1 MDKKSENDE
10 RFTGLILL
18 SGVDSPGIFNALFS
32 ALEPFS
38 IDVLDIEQVINR
50 SRLILTVL
58 IELDPA
64 HAQAVEEDLNQCAEK
79 LNVDI
84 AVSFGSET
92 IESLAQKN
100 NLVHIIASAQKLNPG
115 AIANLALRI
124 AETGGNVERIHRS
137 ASSPLTT
144 IDFFVSGATSDSLRS
159 AINSSTAN
167 SGVDLVI
174 KENI

>member
-18 SGVDSPGIFNALFS
+18 SGVDSPGIFSALFC

-38 IDVLDIEQVINR
+38 INVLDIEQVINR

-64 HAQAVEEDLNQCAEK
+64 HAQAVEEDLNQCAET

-84 AVSFGSET
+84 AVSFASET
-92 IESLAQKN
+92 IESFAQKN
-100 NLVHIIASAQKLNPG
+100 NLVHISASAQKLNPG
-115 AIANLALRI
+115 AIANLALSI

-137 ASSPLTT
+137 ASSPSTT
-144 IDFFVSGATSDSLRS
+144 IEFFVSGATSESLQS
-159 AINSSTAN
+159 ATNLSALN
-167 SGVDLVI
+167 SGLNLVI
-174 KENI
+174 QENI

>member
-18 SGVDSPGIFNALFS
+18 SGVDSPGIFSALFC

-38 IDVLDIEQVINR
+38 INVLDIEQVINR

-64 HAQAVEEDLNQCAEK
+64 HAQAVEEDLNQCAET

-84 AVSFGSET
+84 AVSFASET
-92 IESLAQKN
+92 IESFAQKN
-100 NLVHIIASAQKLNPG
+100 NLVHISASAQKLNPG
-115 AIANLALRI
+115 TIANLALSI

-137 ASSPLTT
+137 ASSPSTT
-144 IDFFVSGATSDSLRS
+144 IEFFVSGATSESLRNATNSS
-159 AINSSTAN
+159 AINS
-167 SGVDLVI
+167 DLKLVI
-174 KENI
+174 QENI

>member
-1 MDKKSENDE
+1 MDKKSENNE

-18 SGVDSPGIFNALFS
+18 SGVDSPGIFSALFC

-38 IDVLDIEQVINR
+38 ISVLDIEQVINR

-84 AVSFGSET
+84 AVSFASET
-92 IESLAQKN
+92 IESFAQKN
-100 NLVHIIASAQKLNPG
+100 NLVHISASAQKLTPG
-115 AIANLALRI
+115 AIANLALSI
-124 AETGGNVERIHRS
+124 AETGGNIERIHRS
-137 ASSPLTT
+137 ASSPSTT
-144 IDFFVSGATSDSLRS
+144 IEFFVSGAISESLRS
-159 AINSSTAN
+159 ATNSSALN
-167 SGVDLVI
+167 SGLNLVI
-174 KENI
+174 QENI

>member
-18 SGVDSPGIFNALFS
+18 SGIDSPGIFSALFG

-38 IDVLDIEQVINR
+38 INVLDIEQVINR
-50 SRLILTVL
+50 TRLILTVL

-84 AVSFGSET
+84 AISFGSET
-92 IESLAQKN
+92 IESLVQKD
-100 NLVHIIASAQKLNPG
+100 NLVHISASAQKLTPG

-124 AETGGNVERIHRS
+124 AETGGNVERIYRS
-137 ASSPLTT
+137 ASSPLIT
-144 IDFFVSGATSDSLRS
+144 IEFFVSGATSESLRNATNSS
-159 AINSSTAN
+159 AINS
-167 SGVDLVI
+167 DLKLVI
-174 KENI
+174 QENI

>member
-18 SGVDSPGIFNALFS
+18 SGVDSPGIFSALFS

-38 IDVLDIEQVINR
+38 INVLDIEQVVNR

-100 NLVHIIASAQKLNPG
+100 NLVHIIDSFWEDCITSSIFGNHLRFNRIPNLLCLN
-115 AIANLALRI
+115 
-124 AETGGNVERIHRS
+124 
-137 ASSPLTT
+137 
-144 IDFFVSGATSDSLRS
+144 F
-159 AINSSTAN
+159 
-167 SGVDLVI
+167 
-174 KENI
+174 

>member
-18 SGVDSPGIFNALFS
+18 SGIDSPGIFSALFG

-38 IDVLDIEQVINR
+38 INVLDIEQVINR
-50 SRLILTVL
+50 TRLILTVL

-84 AVSFGSET
+84 AISFGSET

-100 NLVHIIASAQKLNPG
+100 NLVHIIASAQKFNPG

-137 ASSPLTT
+137 ASSPSTT
-144 IDFFVSGATSDSLRS
+144 IEFFVSGATSESLRNATNSS
-159 AINSSTAN
+159 AINS
-167 SGVDLVI
+167 DLKLVI
-174 KENI
+174 QENI